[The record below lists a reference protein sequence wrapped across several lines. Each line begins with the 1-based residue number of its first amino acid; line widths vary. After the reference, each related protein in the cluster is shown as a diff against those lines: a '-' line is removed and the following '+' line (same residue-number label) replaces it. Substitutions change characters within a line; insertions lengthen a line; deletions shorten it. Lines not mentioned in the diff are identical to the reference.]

1 MSVEKFETDQDP
13 STTLVIAVYND
24 GTDIIPSWWLEIL
37 EQKYKHIAEIEAM
50 LDVIPGIVSRLEE
63 FVERCK

>member
-37 EQKYKHIAEIEAM
+37 EQQYYDVAEIEAM

-63 FVERCK
+63 FVEKCK